1 MSSGIWYDCLLQMFC
16 YRVRSMSFLLQAT
29 SAINERLS
37 LTETTKTEK
46 PKLKVFKMKHTGKC
60 ALVRKNNLPS
70 GKHNT

>member
-1 MSSGIWYDCLLQMFC
+1 
-16 YRVRSMSFLLQAT
+16 MSFLLQAT